1 MRVVYLNPS
10 GQLGG
15 AEIAL
20 LDLLS
25 SIRAAQP
32 EWQLDLIAGD
42 DGPLIERARGLGVN
56 ADVLHFPQSVARL
69 GDAGQ
74 NKNGASRA
82 SRANLVTRL
91 FAAGSPAL
99 QYVGKLRTELS
110 RRSPHVIHTNGF
122 KMHVLGLRARPNKAT
137 PVVWHVRDYV
147 SPRPV
152 MARLLRWHAG
162 RCAAAITNSRS
173 VADDL
178 RRVCGDALKIYPVH
192 DAIDLE
198 RFSPAG
204 PKLDLDSLADLPVAE
219 NGTVRV
225 GLLGTMALWKGHK
238 TFLHALSLLPNDSN
252 VRGFV
257 IGGALYQTEGSQHSL
272 DELKAEAARLGIS
285 HRVGFTGF
293 IEDSASAMRSLDV
306 VVHASTQPEP
316 FGLVIAESM
325 ACGRALIA
333 SQAGGAAEITNAGVD
348 SVAHNPGD
356 AAMLAERIASLASD
370 PERRERLGRS
380 GRIAAEDR
388 FDRARLATEVTPVY
402 FEVMSA
408 QK

>member
-1 MRVVYLNPS
+1 MVYLNPS

-32 EWQLDLIAGD
+32 EWQLELIAGD
-42 DGPLIERARGLGVN
+42 DGPLIERARTIGVE

-74 NKNGASRA
+74 NRSGALRA
-82 SRANLVTRL
+82 GRTNLITRL

-99 QYVGKLRTELS
+99 RYVGKLRTELS
-110 RRSPHVIHTNGF
+110 RRNPHVIHTNGF
-122 KMHVLGLRARPNKAT
+122 KMHVLGLRAGPKKTT
-137 PVVWHVRDYV
+137 PVIWHVRDYV

-152 MARLLRWHAG
+152 MARLLRWHSSG
-162 RCAAAITNSRS
+162 CAAAITNSRS

-178 RRVCGDALKIYPVH
+178 RRVCGEDLKINPVH

-204 PKLDLDSLADLPVAE
+204 ATIDLDSLAGLSVPE
-219 NGTVRV
+219 TGTVRV

-238 TFLHALSLLPNDSN
+238 TFLRALSLLPDDSK
-252 VRGFV
+252 VRGYV
-257 IGGALYQTEGSQHSL
+257 VGGALYQTEGSQHSL
-272 DELKAEAARLGIS
+272 EELKAEAARLGIS

-293 IEDSASAMRSLDV
+293 IEDPASAMRSLDI

-316 FGLVIAESM
+316 FGLVIAEAM

-333 SQAGGAAEITNAGVD
+333 SQAGGAAEIMNAGVN
-348 SVAHNPGD
+348 SLAHTPGD
-356 AAMLAERIASLASD
+356 AAMLAERIAQLANDS
-370 PERRERLGRS
+370 ELRKELGRC
-380 GRIAAEDR
+380 GRIAAEEK
-388 FDRARLATEVTPVY
+388 FDRARLATEIMPIY
-402 FEVMSA
+402 YEVMSA